1 MKLLERYLAA
11 IDKCYIQSLTD
22 PETEPYKS
30 KYGARKLFEEL
41 YDENIN
47 EESDIIREE
56 FETLGLIKDN
66 GKLKFIVINSDQQA
80 NESSGK

>member
-11 IDKCYIQSLTD
+11 IDKCYIQSLND

-30 KYGARKLFEEL
+30 KYEARKLFEEL

-47 EESDIIREE
+47 EESDIIRKE
-56 FETLGLIKDN
+56 FETLDLIKDN